1 MSPKR
6 KNDDR
11 QISTALISELFLSM
25 KTIIHPDGAADE
37 DFKKHLFAMIHARRA
52 NSKEAKKGGRP
63 SKYNRD
69 ELKNQSLMLE
79 RWLDEE
85 TDGWLKLPYFVTNCV
100 PALWFPLDLKHAL
113 DGGKINL
120 EEARILSL
128 VTRKNL
134 GRKVDREPYHIRRDL
149 LDSHL
154 RRNGT
159 QKELR
164 RRVNAKLGKT
174 SKAEA
179 ESVTRVVATLDAEVS
194 KLIEFDELD
203 TDHLLWEEI
212 KNLVFMARDVDVTLI
227 EGEELTELLD
237 DLGKIQFKLYK
248 YKPRIK
254 DLIEQE

>member
-1 MSPKR
+1 MSQKR
-6 KNDDR
+6 NNADR

-25 KTIIHPDGAADE
+25 KTKIYPDGIADE
-37 DFKKHLFAMIHARRA
+37 DFKKHLFAIIHARRA
-52 NSKEAKKGGRP
+52 SSKPDNKGGRP
-63 SKYNRD
+63 SKYDRD
-69 ELKNQSLMLE
+69 ELENQSLTLDA
-79 RWLDEE
+79 WLKDK

-120 EEARILSL
+120 EEARILNL
-128 VTRKNL
+128 VNRKNL

-149 LDSHL
+149 LESHL

-179 ESVTRVVATLDAEVS
+179 ESVTRVVAALDAEVN
-194 KLIEFDELD
+194 KLIEFDERD

-212 KNLVFMARDVDVTLI
+212 KNLVFMARDIDVTLI
-227 EGEELTELLD
+227 EGDELTDLLD
-237 DLGKIQFKLYK
+237 DLGKIQFKLIK
-248 YKPRIK
+248 YKPRIE